1 MATHHDGGVD
11 SGLEEVVGAS
21 RGLLGVVARSL
32 APALEDVTVPQLR
45 LIVLAATLGPTR
57 SRDLAERLGVSTS
70 TFTRN
75 VDRLEAGGW
84 VHRRINEES
93 KREVFVE
100 ATRQG
105 RELVD
110 DVTARRRAELKT
122 LLDSMPPEDREA
134 AVLGA
139 SAMRRALDEPLP
151 EELSRFGG

>member
-1 MATHHDGGVD
+1 MTTVTNGEKDA
-11 SGLEEVVGAS
+11 GLEELVGAS
-21 RGLLGVVARSL
+21 RALLGVVARSL

-84 VHRRINEES
+84 VHRRVNEES

-100 ATRQG
+100 ATDRG
-105 RELVD
+105 HELVD
-110 DVTARRRAELKT
+110 DVIGRRRAELRS
-122 LLDSMPPEDREA
+122 LLTGMSEADRVHAVQGA
-134 AVLGA
+134 AVL
-139 SAMRRALDEPLP
+139 RRALDEPMP